1 MNLDNK
7 VIAVTGAASGI
18 GRSLVAHLLAEGAKV
33 AASDVDQSG
42 LEALRAAAPEARLM
56 LSVVDVSDRQGM
68 NRWAAEV
75 VAHFGQ
81 VDGLVN
87 NAGVA
92 LSCHAAEQ
100 PREDFSWL
108 FDINFWG
115 VVNGTEAFL
124 PYLQP
129 RPQASLVNISSLFGL
144 MSVPSQ
150 SAYNAAKFA
159 VRGYSESLRQDLRH
173 SDIAVTTVHPGGI
186 RTNIARNG
194 RHHHNLDGQPTTAAD
209 TAELFDEIARTSP
222 EAAARVIVKA
232 MKRGQRRL
240 LIGADARLLDLV
252 QRLCPAHYDRILLPL
267 RALGERF
274 SKRKNLD
281 SRSSSRG

>member
-1 MNLDNK
+1 MKLESK

-18 GRSLVAHLLAEGAKV
+18 GLSLVRTLLAEGARV
-33 AASDVDQSG
+33 AASDVDPDG
-42 LEALRAAAPEARLM
+42 LAKLRVMAPESTLM
-56 LSVVDVSDRQGM
+56 VSQVDVSDRQAM
-68 NRWAAEV
+68 TDWAAAV
-75 VAHFGQ
+75 STHFGQ
-81 VDGLVN
+81 VDGIVN

-92 LSCHAAEQ
+92 LSCHAGEQ
-100 PREDFSWL
+100 TREDFNWL

-115 VVNGTEAFL
+115 VVNGTEVFL
-124 PYLQP
+124 PYLQS

-173 SDIAVTTVHPGGI
+173 SDIVVTTVHPGGI

-194 RHHHNLDGQPTTAAD
+194 RHHHDLDGRPTTVSE
-209 TAELFDEIARTSP
+209 TAEVFDSIARTSAD
-222 EAAARVIVKA
+222 AAAKAIVKA

-240 LIGADARLLDLV
+240 LIGGDARLLDIV
-252 QRLCPAHYDRILLPL
+252 QRLCPANYDRILLPL
-267 RALGERF
+267 KALGDRLAG
-274 SKRKNLD
+274 RKPA
-281 SRSSSRG
+281 SSPSSSSG